1 MHDAFI
7 LAQSGSAWSE
17 RLAQWLGDAGL
28 SAQCVTA
35 AEVDVVLAAAVPRL
49 IVAAPDVVAT
59 CLLQRARRDG
69 VLLVCVGQAQG
80 DFCDDALA
88 EPVTEEAVF
97 RLLARHGYLAISGT
111 ERAGLADAIAR
122 QSFGDPA
129 LAAELVQALATSTE
143 SDLERLQ
150 AEGDSLESLRSVA
163 HRVKASAQLADCK
176 GFHRLAQ
183 RLENAAR
190 SGDAALAS
198 AVAAIFTPTTREF
211 HAMLVGGAGE

>member
-7 LAQSGSAWSE
+7 LAPSGSAWNE

-28 SAQCVTA
+28 LAQCVTV
-35 AEVDVVLAAAVPRL
+35 AEADEVMAAAVPRVIVGAPD
-49 IVAAPDVVAT
+49 IVATP
-59 CLLQRARRDG
+59 LLQRARRDG
-69 VLLVCVGQAQG
+69 ALLVCVGQAQA

-88 EPVTEEAVF
+88 EPVTEAAVF
-97 RLLARHGYLAISGT
+97 RLLARHGYVAISGS

-122 QSFGDPA
+122 QTFGDPA

-150 AEGDSLESLRSVA
+150 AEGDNLDSLRSVA
-163 HRVKASAQLADCK
+163 HRMKASAHLADCR

-183 RLENAAR
+183 KLENAAR
-190 SGDAALAS
+190 SGDAMLAGAL
-198 AVAAIFTPTTREF
+198 AAIFTPSAREF
-211 HAMLVGGAGE
+211 HAMLIAGAGE

>member
-17 RLAQWLGDAGL
+17 PLARWLGDAGL
-28 SAQCVTA
+28 TAQCLTA
-35 AEVDVVLAAAVPRL
+35 AEADAILAAAVPRL
-49 IVAAPDVVAT
+49 IVGAPDIVAT
-59 CLLQRARRDG
+59 SLLQRARREG
-69 VLLVCVGQAQG
+69 ALLVCVGQAQR

-97 RLLARHGYLAISGT
+97 RLLARHRYLAISGS

-122 QSFGDPA
+122 QTFGDPA

-143 SDLERLQ
+143 SDLARLQ

-163 HRVKASAQLADCK
+163 HRVKASAHLAGCQ

-190 SGDAALAS
+190 SGDAALAG
-198 AVAAIFTPTTREF
+198 AVAAIFTPTAREF
-211 HAMLVGGAGE
+211 HAMLAGGTGE